1 MKLWNLDMV
10 WMISQNERKMTGWR
24 TGSFE
29 QKRGS
34 TRSSGTHRAPTHFP
48 YLGQQA
54 EGRVTWH
61 YFMSPTVVTSAVQQ
75 HSFTTRILVKTWIHK
90 KTLDAFFSTQNRG
103 HKQCVPGMKH
113 PQTMINSTQSH
124 KARLTVMAPWIVR
137 WLHEKFALSLV
148 LYKCLKSNQGLCLS
162 WFFHSVKPT
171 PSPHTTGLAVSKVQR
186 PLLALFCLF

>member
-1 MKLWNLDMV
+1 MKGRWQADGQAAL
-10 WMISQNERKMTGWR
+10 SRKEAAQDPQAHTELPL
-24 TGSFE
+24 TS
-29 QKRGS
+29 
-34 TRSSGTHRAPTHFP
+34 PTWDSR
-48 YLGQQA
+48 LKA
-54 EGRVTWH
+54 VTWH

-103 HKQCVPGMKH
+103 HKQCVPGMKN

-162 WFFHSVKPT
+162 WFFHNVKPT
-171 PSPHTTGLAVSKVQR
+171 PSPHTTGLAVSKAQR
-186 PLLALFCLF
+186 PLLVLSCLF